1 MALLNSRAL
10 KRDATPPM
18 TGKIAKKDIIRVNSY
33 GQTVVVVAEGQPIP
47 DGLDLEP
54 GEATSEKKAK
64 PAENKAAEGRPTP
77 KAPAKSG

>member
-1 MALLNSRAL
+1 
-10 KRDATPPM
+10 
-18 TGKIAKKDIIRVNSY
+18 
-33 GQTVVVVAEGQPIP
+33 VVAEGQPIP